1 MVWNKTPE
9 DKVKAIVE
17 MIRTTDKLSSEI
29 ATEFYC
35 SAWLVEEL
43 SRQNL
48 DAEERR
54 ALWNRRAK
62 RSKLGTNNPMS
73 GKTGMKHHNAVEVS
87 RCMGYRT
94 VFKPDWW
101 TGNAK
106 DSRIYEHVLVY
117 CSNNN
122 LTILPPKHVIHH
134 IDGNIDN
141 NQLENLQLLTIS
153 EHIKLHWRQR
163 KEQRLSSN
171 GVGNSVPE
179 AQAIQKDDDI
189 V

>member
-9 DKVKAIVE
+9 EKVQAIVAV
-17 MIRTTDKLSSEI
+17 IRTTDKLSSEI
-29 ATEFYC
+29 ATEFDC
-35 SAWLVEEL
+35 SAWLVEEI
-43 SRQNL
+43 SRKHL
-48 DAEERR
+48 EPYERR
-54 ALWNRRAK
+54 LLWNRRAR
-62 RSKLGTNNPMS
+62 RSKLGGSNPMS
-73 GKTGMKHHNAVEVS
+73 GKTGMKHHNAVEIS
-87 RCMGYRT
+87 RTVGYRT

-101 TGNAK
+101 TGKTK
-106 DSRIYEHVLVY
+106 DSRVYEHVYIY
-117 CSNNN
+117 CSENN
-122 LTILPPKHVIHH
+122 LTEVPPKHVIHH

-141 NQLENLQLLTIS
+141 NQIENLQLLTIS
-153 EHIKLHWRQR
+153 EHVKLHWRQR